1 MTRLKHFLCAFVF
14 AVFAASPAANAQQ
27 NSGLMCLNF
36 TDSYVKVVLK
46 NADPSP
52 QDVQEVVSI
61 LAMVRGYA
69 AALQDVFQGRLIGWA
84 MKDDETALLKEIY
97 DFCRRYPNYS
107 FDRAMRSIPQ
117 FVDTFKAIQQQED
130 NRCFNYIF
138 KNKRRICPAPQGTGE
153 QVVQESAPPTQIQGE

>member
-1 MTRLKHFLCAFVF
+1 MRLKHFLCAFVIMF
-14 AVFAASPAANAQQ
+14 LCAGTPARAQQ

-46 NADPSP
+46 SAEPTP

-69 AALQDVFQGRLIGWA
+69 AALQDIFQGRLVGWA
-84 MKDDETALLKEIY
+84 VKDDETALLKEIY

-138 KNKRRICPAPQGTGE
+138 KNKRRICPAPQGDDRT
-153 QVVQESAPPTQIQGE
+153 VQESAPPTEIQTE

>member
-1 MTRLKHFLCAFVF
+1 MRLKHFLCAFVIMF
-14 AVFAASPAANAQQ
+14 FCAAAPARAQQ

-46 NADPSP
+46 NAEPTP

-69 AALQDVFQGRLIGWA
+69 AALQDIFQGRLVGWA
-84 MKDDETALLKEIY
+84 VKDDETALLKEIY

-138 KNKRRICPAPQGTGE
+138 KNKRRICPAPQGDDQT
-153 QVVQESAPPTQIQGE
+153 VQESAPPTEIQAE